1 MFSLKK
7 NKSLRLQRWGSWIAY
22 EDQDDSAKVYW
33 YNHTTNEGQWE
44 RPESVAKLM
53 EAGDSKRTLSSK
65 ASMRLKRMGDW
76 IQYMTE
82 SNNTFYYNEK
92 TGEFQWASPNDSAAG
107 PAAAAEADPTKSS
120 DWKPYK
126 DPDSGGIFWYN
137 TATQV
142 SQWDCPFTAPAS
154 SPAVTESA
162 AQKVRGGGT
171 DTGTGS
177 GSTPQGSPS
186 KANAAVGL
194 TGATNMLRT
203 AGGSDE
209 DLGAVDKPQGSPQR
223 AKLRVGENPFA
234 LDDDDDD
241 DEALLVDGDDDDL
254 VGLGI

>member
-1 MFSLKK
+1 
-7 NKSLRLQRWGSWIAY
+7 
-22 EDQDDSAKVYW
+22 
-33 YNHTTNEGQWE
+33 
-44 RPESVAKLM
+44 M
-53 EAGDSKRTLSSK
+53 EAGDSKRTLTSK

-107 PAAAAEADPTKSS
+107 PAAVAEADPTKSS

-137 TATQV
+137 PVTQV
-142 SQWDCPFTAPAS
+142 SQWECPFTAPAS
-154 SPAVTESA
+154 SPAVSDSA
-162 AQKVRGGGT
+162 AQKARGG
-171 DTGTGS
+171 DS
-177 GSTPQGSPS
+177 CSTPQGSPS
-186 KANAAVGL
+186 KANAAAGL
-194 TGATNMLRT
+194 TGATSVLRK

-209 DLGAVDKPQGSPQR
+209 DLGASDKPQGSPQR
-223 AKLRVGENPFA
+223 AKLRAGENPFA